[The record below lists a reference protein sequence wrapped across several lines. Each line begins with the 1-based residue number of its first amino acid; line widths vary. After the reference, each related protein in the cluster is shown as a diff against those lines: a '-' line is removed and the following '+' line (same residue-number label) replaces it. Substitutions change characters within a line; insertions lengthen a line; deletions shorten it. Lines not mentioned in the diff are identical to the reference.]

1 MADQLIRVNSE
12 NYVMASDVL
21 GVRFA
26 GGRNVTVAT
35 STGCYSLDVDRDKTG
50 IESITASSARLIKP
64 SAITINRLL
73 KAN

>member
-1 MADQLIRVNSE
+1 MTDQLIRVNSE

-50 IESITASSARLIKP
+50 IESM
-64 SAITINRLL
+64 NRFISEVN
-73 KAN
+73 KALRNHY

>member
-26 GGRNVTVAT
+26 GGRNVTA
-35 STGCYSLDVDRDKTG
+35 RRRQAA
-50 IESITASSARLIKP
+50 TASMLIEIKP
-64 SAITINRLL
+64 ASSR
-73 KAN
+73 